1 MKQSIG
7 SGRGSVYN
15 IIMKALQSGD
25 KYGYEIC
32 QEIEQ
37 KTNGNYILKQPSL
50 YSGLKRLEAQKLVE
64 SYWGDSDIGGR
75 RHYYKLTDQGRKK
88 IEQTNF
94 SWEDERNDLV
104 DAMFQKSEVDKNID
118 EIKTELSTAEASLFD
133 AQKTNEDIK
142 NSFDGTNSDVVS
154 QKTNSNNGFGH
165 RVNENQVDL
174 FSFGLLSNGTKE
186 NQNNNS
192 QVVEEKENVVEN
204 LDNSSQEKL
213 EQLETPK
220 ENNASDEQICEKLS
234 QKIDFDAFM
243 GQGFASFYDNKETKQ
258 DTPIMLEDL
267 ENPPTFMGGYNQTQ
281 TITQQPQDD
290 FDKLYE
296 NFKKSL
302 ENEQT
307 EQKLE
312 SPTNTQNSIKSDSTQ
327 SYDEQVLL
335 EQERRMSDALSGNLN
350 SQFQQL
356 HQVQTEQSI
365 ESSTPESENGSN
377 QPQSSLKE
385 INSKT
390 TNLTEDLGYTKDFV
404 DDFNNI
410 NFKSIFGDVYDDSD
424 KQHQFEFTTENSNQE
439 STEQQT
445 ENIVS
450 TKQKLDYANN
460 INLSLDSSQYTT
472 NSQYSQNSNQ
482 NYKRFEQDYYEKV
495 NAYSDAS
502 ASTFN
507 TTQNVAFDKKCANH
521 GYNFTDYE
529 IRYLRKNIPDLQTSK
544 FTKIGLLS
552 FTANCLISLLALA
565 LTLMLTF
572 TLSSSILEFGNQK
585 LFLVLNYCIIGLY
598 FIINVI
604 VLSQNKHRRVVYS
617 FESKQFLKKLISAI
631 ILFGILFVAN
641 NLSGMTIYNLG
652 KYCFSFIL
660 PCVLLVL
667 YAIQPIFN
675 KFLSKLSYFA
685 K

>member
-75 RHYYKLTDQGRKK
+75 RHYYKLTDQGRRK

-118 EIKTELSTAEASLFD
+118 EIKTELSTAETSLFN
-133 AQKTNEDIK
+133 AQKTNDDIK
-142 NSFDGTNSDVVS
+142 NTFDGTNSDATIV
-154 QKTNSNNGFGH
+154 KTNSNNSFGH
-165 RVNENQVDL
+165 KVNENQVDL
-174 FSFGLLSNGTKE
+174 FSSGLLSSNTNDK
-186 NQNNNS
+186 QNES
-192 QVVEEKENVVEN
+192 TQVVEEKQSSVEN
-204 LDNSSQEKL
+204 LDNENQEKL
-213 EQLETPK
+213 EQPEPLK
-220 ENNASDEQICEKLS
+220 ENQTSDEQIGEKLN

-243 GQGFASFYDNKETKQ
+243 GQNSTSFYNNKETKQ
-258 DTPIMLEDL
+258 DSPIMLEDL
-267 ENPPTFMGGYNQTQ
+267 EKSPTFMGGYNKTQ

-290 FDKLYE
+290 FDALYE

-302 ENEQT
+302 EE
-307 EQKLE
+307 
-312 SPTNTQNSIKSDSTQ
+312 
-327 SYDEQVLL
+327 EQVVQSEIQTSSVETSTTPQYSNFD
-335 EQERRMSDALSGNLN
+335 EQERLAQEKYMSDVLSGNLN
-350 SQFQQL
+350 APSYQL
-356 HQVQTEQSI
+356 HQVEIEHNI
-365 ESSTPESENGSN
+365 ESLTPANVN
-377 QPQSSLKE
+377 TTPQSTLQE
-385 INSKT
+385 IDSKT
-390 TNLTEDLGYTKDFV
+390 TNLTEDLGYSKDFV

-424 KQHQFEFTTENSNQE
+424 KQYQFNFKNENLETEN
-439 STEQQT
+439 TEQQT

-450 TKQKLDYANN
+450 NKNKLEYANN

-472 NSQYSQNSNQ
+472 NTQYGQNK
-482 NYKRFEQDYYEKV
+482 NYKRFEQDYYDKV
-495 NAYSDAS
+495 NTS
-502 ASTFN
+502 ADNQSSTFN

-521 GYNFTDYE
+521 GYNYTDYE
-529 IRYLRKNIPDLQTSK
+529 IRYLRKNIPDLQTSM
-544 FTKIGLLS
+544 FTKIGALS
-552 FTANCLISLLALA
+552 FTSNCLISLLALA
-565 LTLMLTF
+565 LTLILTF
-572 TLSSSILEFGNQK
+572 TLSPSILEFGKQK

-604 VLSQNKHRRVVYS
+604 IFSQNKHRRVIYS
-617 FESKQFLKKLISAI
+617 FETKQFLKKLIFAI
-631 ILFGILFVAN
+631 ILFGIVFVCN
-641 NLSGMTIYNLG
+641 NLAGMTIKNIG
-652 KYCFSFIL
+652 NYCFSFIL
-660 PCVLLVL
+660 PCVMLIL

-675 KFLSKLSYFA
+675 KIFSKLSYYA